1 MREIFKRM
9 HVPSSTP
16 LYFLW
21 ISIYLVAAFAAGI
34 SNSVFP
40 SQQQKQQQRGTNDRG
55 FFACDVCP
63 YKRVE
68 NLTIWH
74 SEREEN
80 RADRTAREGGFFDTV
95 GEYENFAS
103 MFYIDLANGAHK
115 WEGLESN

>member
-1 MREIFKRM
+1 M
-9 HVPSSTP
+9 HVPSSPP

-40 SQQQKQQQRGTNDRG
+40 SQTAEATAARHQRKKVL
-55 FFACDVCP
+55 CVCP
-63 YKRVE
+63 YKREE
-68 NLTIWH
+68 NLTIWDA
-74 SEREEN
+74 EREED
-80 RADRTAREGGFFDTV
+80 RAGRTAREAGFFDTV

-115 WEGLESN
+115 WQGLESN

>member
-1 MREIFKRM
+1 M
-9 HVPSSTP
+9 HVPSSPP

-40 SQQQKQQQRGTNDRG
+40 SQQQRGTNERG

-63 YKRVE
+63 YKRKE
-68 NLTIWH
+68 NLTIWDA
-74 SEREEN
+74 EREEN
-80 RADRTAREGGFFDTV
+80 RAGRTARGGGFFDTV
-95 GEYENFAS
+95 GKYENFAL

-115 WEGLESN
+115 

>member
-9 HVPSSTP
+9 HVPSSPP

-21 ISIYLVAAFAAGI
+21 ISIYLVAAFVADI

-40 SQQQKQQQRGTNDRG
+40 SQRQKQQQRGTNERG

-63 YKRVE
+63 YKREE
-68 NLTIWH
+68 NLTIRDAK
-74 SEREEN
+74 REKN
-80 RADRTAREGGFFDTV
+80 RAGRTARGGGFF
-95 GEYENFAS
+95 EYENFAS

-115 WEGLESN
+115 WQGLESN